1 MMDHQGPP
9 RDALRGQGAMAR
21 MAMLGLVVT
30 RATAVAVD
38 TPGVPANC
46 RMIFS
51 SIGNK
56 PNKGKSLPEAQ
67 VGSVLTQP
75 TQLTQL
81 TPQKRSKKGALHTL
95 QPKFGASGERTT
107 VNS

>member
-1 MMDHQGPP
+1 MDHQGPP
-9 RDALRGQGAMAR
+9 RDALRGQGATAR

-30 RATAVAVD
+30 RATAVAAD

-46 RMIFS
+46 RMIF

-56 PNKGKSLPEAQ
+56 PNKGKSLPEAEMWE
-67 VGSVLTQP
+67 VLTQP

-81 TPQKRSKKGALHTL
+81 TPQKRSKKVALHTL